1 MSYDPAD
8 YQVSDQRLAG
18 PLAVWACVLLGLTLM
33 GHGSS
38 PAASAPMDFAEHCGP
53 SRSGA
58 PLPLQGF
65 AQVAMHGVHAS

>member
-8 YQVSDQRLAG
+8 HQVSDQRLAG

-38 PAASAPMDFAEHCGP
+38 PAASAPVNLAQHCGP
-53 SRSGA
+53 RLAEGRIPVPSLTQSV
-58 PLPLQGF
+58 L
-65 AQVAMHGVHAS
+65 HGVHAS